1 MYRKSISLSHQ
12 AGSCKKQLEI
22 WQKID
27 FLKNSIIRCT
37 KETKTI
43 FFQLLSNFL
52 FMFYQTNHSNYHFGG
67 FYTFLFSDTK
77 IFFVISTLYIMTIKH
92 HIHLASDLCT
102 NRYSSDGK
110 MMFNSKLEDGK
121 SFWGEW
127 VKHVLL

>member
-27 FLKNSIIRCT
+27 FLKNSIIRCM

-43 FFQLLSNFL
+43 FYQPLSNLLKMFYQNNLSNFL
-52 FMFYQTNHSNYHFGG
+52 GFDTCFY
-67 FYTFLFSDTK
+67 SDTK
-77 IFFVISTLYIMTIKH
+77 IFFVKSTLYIMTIKH